1 MDANRSMHALNGRT
15 AGYMRKGM
23 ENFLAILRPFASISS
38 RLLNKF
44 VFAEKSLREVLVR
57 GVNLRRLFIGL

>member
-1 MDANRSMHALNGRT
+1 MRNGT
-15 AGYMRKGM
+15 

-44 VFAEKSLREVLVR
+44 VFAEKSLREVLIW
-57 GVNLRRLFIGL
+57 GVNLWRLFIGL

>member
-1 MDANRSMHALNGRT
+1 MALNGRT
-15 AGYMRKGM
+15 AGYMRKGT

-38 RLLNKF
+38 RLLNKS
-44 VFAEKSLREVLVR
+44 VFSEKSLSAVLVR